1 MPGTEFDTTADAK
14 LLDSAGSESAGARF
28 LNDAFL
34 SVKGRLK
41 QAGSS
46 EMAMIGLPIV
56 GAIIA
61 RKPGLLRRS
70 AGELAELELTASAPV
85 LNASRGMARLE
96 ANWQSVSNDVRESW
110 LKHNMDNLRLDA
122 AENVVLQ
129 SALKHG
135 GVKFT
140 LLDKQF
146 LQSERIF
153 ARDAIRPNVQ
163 RELLSAA
170 NYDPLKANQAVL
182 ICRVPGERF
191 DQFHII
197 NGNNRVHLFGRS
209 ATNPNDAK
217 LPAFIFDS
225 PTEFERVLNY
235 DVLANISKAKS
246 LQLF

>member
-1 MPGTEFDTTADAK
+1 MPGIEFDTKADAR
-14 LLDSAGSESAGARF
+14 LLDCAGSESAGSK
-28 LNDAFL
+28 LLSDAFS
-34 SVKGRLK
+34 SVKGCLK
-41 QAGSS
+41 QGRSA
-46 EMAMIGLPIV
+46 EMAMIGLPV
-56 GAIIA
+56 LGAIIA
-61 RKPGLLRRS
+61 RKPGLLRCA
-70 AGELAELELTASAPV
+70 AGEMAELEMTSTV
-85 LNASRGMARLE
+85 SVINASRSIARLE
-96 ANWQSVSNDVRESW
+96 SNWLSVSQELRESW
-110 LKHNMDNLRLDA
+110 LKHNMNMLGLDA
-122 AENVVLQ
+122 AENAVLQ
-129 SALKHG
+129 SALRDG

-182 ICRVPGERF
+182 ICRVPAERF

-209 ATNPNDAK
+209 ATNPRDAQ

-225 PTEFERVLNY
+225 PSEFERVLNY
-235 DVLANISKAKS
+235 DVLTNMAKAKP